1 MIGDL
6 GWQELLIIL
15 LIVIVIFGAGK
26 LPEIGSGLGKGIK
39 EFKKETGVGDKD
51 EKDRKKIEEGT
62 SEPASALTHTA
73 VHTHE
78 KVEAGVNG
86 TDRHEVRA
94 DDI

>member
-26 LPEIGSGLGKGIK
+26 LPEIGSGLGKGIR

-51 EKDRKKIEEGT
+51 DKENKKIEKGT
-62 SEPASALTHTA
+62 AEPASSLTQAAT
-73 VHTHE
+73 VSRE

-86 TDRHEVRA
+86 SDRHEVRA
-94 DDI
+94 EDI